1 MVETETKEGYDD
13 IVEEILRRII
23 ENDLFVKLE
32 KYIWKVRKVRFL
44 EVAIGLDRVKMKKKD
59 SRSSE
64 QTSTKEHE
72 RYAEVFGVGKLLQT
86 ICQKFH

>member
-44 EVAIGLDRVKMKKKD
+44 EVAIGLDRVKMKKK
-59 SRSSE
+59 RFKK
-64 QTSTKEHE
+64 Q
-72 RYAEVFGVGKLLQT
+72 
-86 ICQKFH
+86 